1 MSLPESFKLEALRL
15 PALKGLHRDTMLGG
29 FLATLAVLKTLALGL
44 DGTMSSYTTPTLHGP
59 HVEQHV
65 ERIVLALLA
74 TLAVLAVATGARV
87 TWEFPGAGT
96 SDAAPTA
103 PAAAVERAARLEP
116 VITELQGLETTTRIV
131 PATQAVLADEI
142 EVLRLVVDGNSV
154 MAMSYYPNEA
164 EPLWSKYST
173 HAIIHTLESRAIV
186 RGTR

>member
-1 MSLPESFKLEALRL
+1 
-15 PALKGLHRDTMLGG
+15 
-29 FLATLAVLKTLALGL
+29 
-44 DGTMSSYTTPTLHGP
+44 MSSYTTPTLHGP

-142 EVLRLVVDGNSV
+142 EVLRLVVDGTLPIAAAEALPVQPALLQQLDDARTAAVVDARQELHALREV
-154 MAMSYYPNEA
+154 MRSSPSLEASMAQDMATLDAIGHGLVPPEAM
-164 EPLWSKYST
+164 PL
-173 HAIIHTLESRAIV
+173 ER
-186 RGTR
+186 